1 VEGRPLMLGGVTVPF
16 SKGLLGHS
24 DGDALLH
31 AVIDALLG
39 AAGLGDIGGQ
49 FPSSN
54 PAFKDADSKELLRQV
69 GALIH
74 EHGWRLGNLDATII
88 VEQPVMKPYL
98 EPMRQ
103 CIAACLAVEPEQ
115 INIKAKTNDGLGV
128 IGAGEGIAAQTVAL
142 LEEIV

>member
-1 VEGRPLMLGGVTVPF
+1 MLGGVTVPF

-39 AAGLGDIGGQ
+39 AAGLGDIGEQ

-54 PAFKDADSKELLRQV
+54 PAFKDADSKELLKQV
-69 GALIH
+69 ATIIRDG
-74 EHGWRLGNLDATII
+74 GWRLVNLDATII
-88 VEQPVMKPYL
+88 VELPVMKPYL

-103 CIAACLAVEPEQ
+103 GIAACLAVSPGQ
-115 INIKAKTNDGLGV
+115 VNIKAKTNDGLGV
-128 IGAGEGIAAQTVAL
+128 IGAGEGIAAQVVAL
-142 LEEIV
+142 LEEVHEAL

>member
-1 VEGRPLMLGGVTVPF
+1 MLGGVRVPF
-16 SKGLLGHS
+16 AKGLLGHS

-69 GALIH
+69 GSLIH
-74 EHGWRLGNLDATII
+74 EHGWRLVNLDATII

-103 CIAACLAVEPEQ
+103 CIATCLAVEPERV
-115 INIKAKTNDGLGV
+115 NIKAKTNDGLGV
-128 IGAGEGIAAQTVAL
+128 IGAGEGIAVQTAAL
-142 LEEIV
+142 LEEIA

>member
-1 VEGRPLMLGGVTVPF
+1 MLGGVAVPF
-16 SKGLLGHS
+16 DKGLLGHS

-54 PAFKDADSKELLRQV
+54 SAFKDADSTDLLRQV
-69 GALIH
+69 AALIR
-74 EHGWRLGNLDATII
+74 EHGWRLVNLDATIV

-103 CIAACLAVEPEQ
+103 CIATCLAVDPEQ
-115 INIKAKTNDGLGV
+115 INVKAKTNDGLGV
-128 IGAGEGIAAQTVAL
+128 IGTGEGIVAQTVAL
-142 LEEIV
+142 LEEIT

>member
-1 VEGRPLMLGGVTVPF
+1 MPF
-16 SKGLLGHS
+16 EKGLLGHS

-54 PAFKDADSKELLRQV
+54 PVFKNADSTDLLRQV
-69 GALIH
+69 ATLIGD
-74 EHGWRLGNLDATII
+74 HGWRLVNLDATII
-88 VEQPVMKPYL
+88 VEQPIMKLYL

-103 CIAACLAVEPEQ
+103 CIATCLAVKPDQ
-115 INIKAKTNDGLGV
+115 VNVKAKSNDGLGV
-128 IGAGEGIAAQTVAL
+128 IGAGEGIIAQSVAL
-142 LEEIV
+142 LEEIT

>member
-1 VEGRPLMLGGVTVPF
+1 MLGGVTVPF

-49 FPSSN
+49 FPSSD
-54 PAFKDADSKELLRQV
+54 PAFKDADSTDLLRQV
-69 GALIH
+69 ATLISD
-74 EHGWRLGNLDATII
+74 HGWRLVNLDATII

-103 CIAACLAVEPEQ
+103 CIATCLAVEPEQ
-115 INIKAKTNDGLGV
+115 VNVKATTTEKLGYV
-128 IGAGEGIAAQTVAL
+128 GREEGIAVEAVVL
-142 LEEIV
+142 IENE

>member
-1 VEGRPLMLGGVTVPF
+1 MLGGVTVPF

-49 FPSSN
+49 FPSSD
-54 PAFKDADSKELLRQV
+54 PAFKDADSTDLLRQV
-69 GALIH
+69 ATLISD
-74 EHGWRLGNLDATII
+74 HGWRLVNLDATII

-98 EPMRQ
+98 ERMRQ
-103 CIAACLAVEPEQ
+103 CIATCLAVEPEQ
-115 INIKAKTNDGLGV
+115 VNVKAKTNDGLGV
-128 IGAGEGIAAQTVAL
+128 IGTGEGIVAQTVAL
-142 LEEIV
+142 LEEIE

>member
-1 VEGRPLMLGGVTVPF
+1 MLGGVTVPF

-49 FPSSN
+49 FPSSD
-54 PAFKDADSKELLRQV
+54 PSFKNADSKELLKQV
-69 GALIH
+69 AMLTRDR
-74 EHGWRLGNLDATII
+74 GWRLVNLDATII

-103 CIAACLAVEPEQ
+103 GIAACLAVSPEHV
-115 INIKAKTNDGLGV
+115 NVKAKTNDGLGV
-128 IGAGEGIAAQTVAL
+128 IGAGEGIAAQAVVL
-142 LEEIV
+142 LEETA

>member
-1 VEGRPLMLGGVTVPF
+1 MLGGVTVPF

-49 FPSSN
+49 FPFSD
-54 PAFKDADSKELLRQV
+54 PAFKDADSTDLLRQV
-69 GALIH
+69 ATLISD
-74 EHGWRLGNLDATII
+74 HGWRLVNLDATII

-103 CIAACLAVEPEQ
+103 CIATCLAVEPEQ
-115 INIKAKTNDGLGV
+115 VNVKAKTNDGLGV
-128 IGAGEGIAAQTVAL
+128 IGTGEGIVAQTVAL
-142 LEEIV
+142 LEEIE

>member
-1 VEGRPLMLGGVTVPF
+1 MLGGVKIPF
-16 SKGLLGHS
+16 NKGLLGHS

-54 PAFKDADSKELLRQV
+54 PDFREADSRDLLSNIA
-69 GALIH
+69 ALIH
-74 EHGWRLGNLDATII
+74 KNGWRLVNLDATII
-88 VEQPVMKPYL
+88 VEQPAMKPYV

-103 CIAACLAVEPEQ
+103 NIASCLVVDSNQ
-115 INIKAKTNDGLGV
+115 INIKAKTNDGLGIV
-128 IGAGEGIAAQTVAL
+128 GAGKGIAVQTIAL
-142 LEEIV
+142 LEEIA

>member
-1 VEGRPLMLGGVTVPF
+1 MEGRPLVLGGVAVPF

-24 DGDALLH
+24 DGDVLLH
-31 AVIDALLG
+31 AIIDALLG

-54 PAFKDADSKELLRQV
+54 PSFKDADSKELLRQV

-74 EHGWRLGNLDATII
+74 GHGWRLVNLDATII

-103 CIAACLAVEPEQ
+103 CIATCLAVESKQ

-128 IGAGEGIAAQTVAL
+128 IGAGEGIVAQTVAL
-142 LEEIV
+142 LEEIA

>member
-1 VEGRPLMLGGVTVPF
+1 MLGGVAIP
-16 SKGLLGHS
+16 SQKGLLGHS

-31 AVIDALLG
+31 SVMDALLG
-39 AAGLGDIGGQ
+39 AAGLGDIGDQ

-54 PAFKDADSKELLRQV
+54 HEFRDADSRDLLSSI
-69 GALIH
+69 ATLIH
-74 EHGWRLGNLDATII
+74 KNGWRLVNLDATII
-88 VEQPVMKPYL
+88 IEYPVIKPYM

-103 CIAACLAVEPEQ
+103 NIASCLVVESNR

-128 IGAGEGIAAQTVAL
+128 VGAGEGIVVQTMAL